1 MTDSVKVNMNFQTS
15 YCHAIDKSSPVV
27 LTLSTASCLS
37 QSETELLLLP
47 AAGPRTVFPFPM
59 MSNLPDHCRYSDRNF
74 KIICFYF
81 AIISKKLQHLTF
93 HGCRFVCACVLLPL
107 RHSLELHC
115 PQKNIARSFFSIILV
130 TTEEISPSPQ
140 LQLHFHRTCVIP
152 LHVT

>member
-93 HGCRFVCACVLLPL
+93 HNVHKVVTYL
-107 RHSLELHC
+107 R
-115 PQKNIARSFFSIILV
+115 KNNENWKVNVKCKEKMVVFYS
-130 TTEEISPSPQ
+130 
-140 LQLHFHRTCVIP
+140 
-152 LHVT
+152 